1 VQRRRGVGK
10 QYWGRPQVDRRGAFP
25 QNHRR
30 SEQGWKATSRMRLWI
45 KDPLAIFAA
54 GAERGLVVEGE
65 RIVELVA
72 HGKTPVAPVEETFDA
87 SRHVVLPGLVN
98 AHHHFY
104 QTLTRAHPAALDK
117 DLIPWLTSLNA
128 IWARLKPDH
137 FRVAVRLA
145 LIELML
151 SGCTTAAD
159 HHQVFP
165 PGLESAI
172 DIEVEEARRL
182 GVRMTV
188 TRGSQNISQ
197 KDGGLPLDEI
207 VQDEDAILADSER
220 VLKLFHDP
228 TPGAAI
234 RIALAP
240 CSPLAVTK
248 GVMVGSARLAE
259 QYNCQIH
266 THLAQ
271 IPDEESYCRQA
282 FGMGLVD
289 KLQEIGWLNPR
300 LWLAHGSCLG
310 AEDVARLGRA
320 GVGVCNC
327 AASDMMLGLSI
338 CPTKDLE
345 AAGATIGI
353 GVDGS
358 ASNDSSNAMEALRHS
373 LMLGRLRYGA
383 SRVTHRDVLR
393 WATEGSARCLGRD
406 DVGRIAVGLEA
417 DLAMFTLDEPRF
429 SGAHDPL
436 AALVLCGAHRADRV
450 MTAGQWRVVDGRPVG
465 VDLEALMAEHR
476 AAAKAFA

>member
-1 VQRRRGVGK
+1 
-10 QYWGRPQVDRRGAFP
+10 
-25 QNHRR
+25 
-30 SEQGWKATSRMRLWI
+30 MRLWI
-45 KDPLAIFAA
+45 KDPLAILAE
-54 GAERGLVVEGE
+54 GAERGLVVEGT
-65 RIVELVA
+65 RIVEIVGR
-72 HGKTPVAPVEETFDA
+72 GKIPAAAVDATYDA

-104 QTLTRAHPAALDK
+104 QTLTRAHPAGLNRE
-117 DLIPWLTSLNA
+117 LLPWLVSLNA

-137 FRVAVRLA
+137 FRLAVRLA
-145 LIELML
+145 LTELML

-159 HHQVFP
+159 HHQMFP
-165 PGLESAI
+165 PGLENAI
-172 DIEVEEARRL
+172 DIEVDEAL
-182 GVRMTV
+182 KIGLRMTV
-188 TRGSQNISQ
+188 TRGSQSLSQ

-228 TPGAAI
+228 KPGALI

-240 CSPLAVTK
+240 CSPLAVTR
-248 GVMVGSARLAE
+248 GVMVESARLAE
-259 QYNCQIH
+259 RRDCQLH

-271 IPDEESYCRQA
+271 TMDEENYCRQA

-289 KLQEIGWLNPR
+289 MLEETGWMSPR
-300 LWLAHGSCLG
+300 VWLAHGACLD
-310 AEDVARLGRA
+310 ATDIARLGRA

-327 AASDMMLGLSI
+327 AASDMLLGLRA

-345 AAGATIGI
+345 AAGAAIGI

-358 ASNDSSNAMEALRHS
+358 ASNDSSNAMEALRHT

-383 SRVTHRDVLR
+383 SGVTHLDVLR

-406 DVGRIAVGLEA
+406 DIGRIAVGLEA
-417 DLAMFTLDEPRF
+417 DLAMFTLDELRF

-436 AALVLCGAHRADRV
+436 AALVLCGAYRADRV
-450 MTAGQWRVVDGRPVG
+450 MAAGQWRVVDGAPAG
-465 VDLEALMAEHR
+465 VDLEALLAEHS
-476 AAAKAFA
+476 AAARAFA